1 MNAYDAFKF
10 IQQVG
15 SVVVVFDIPFESVG
29 PGLWLLQ
36 KNESEYGEF
45 CSRDDALECALTEA
59 RRIEAASVASD
70 IVLNIEGND
79 GVWRAFDTSIRPYAG
94 RMQA

>member
-1 MNAYDAFKF
+1 MEPSKVE
-10 IQQVG
+10 QGG
-15 SVVVVFDIPFESVG
+15 SIVVVFDIPFESVG

-36 KNESEYGEF
+36 KNEAEYGEF
-45 CSRDDALECALTEA
+45 CSRDDALECALNEAKRLEA
-59 RRIEAASVASD
+59 RNALSD

-94 RMQA
+94 RMRDS

>member
-1 MNAYDAFKF
+1 MEPSKVE
-10 IQQVG
+10 QGG
-15 SVVVVFDIPFESVG
+15 SIVVVFDIPFESVG

-36 KNESEYGEF
+36 KNEAEYGEF
-45 CSRDDALECALTEA
+45 CSRDDALECAFTEA
-59 RRIEAASVASD
+59 RRIEAARADSD

-94 RMQA
+94 RLRG

>member
-1 MNAYDAFKF
+1 M
-10 IQQVG
+10 
-15 SVVVVFDIPFESVG
+15 VVFDIPFESVG

-45 CSRDDALECALTEA
+45 CSRDDALECAITEA
-59 RRIEAASVASD
+59 RRLEAVKACAD

-94 RMQA
+94 RMNG

>member
-1 MNAYDAFKF
+1 VFNKQGGF
-10 IQQVG
+10 I
-15 SVVVVFDIPFESVG
+15 VVVFDIPFESVG

-45 CSRDDALECALTEA
+45 CSRDDALECAFNEA
-59 RRIEAASVASD
+59 RRIEAANTASD

-94 RMQA
+94 MQMRA

>member
-1 MNAYDAFKF
+1 
-10 IQQVG
+10 
-15 SVVVVFDIPFESVG
+15 VVVFDIPFESVG

-45 CSRDDALECALTEA
+45 CSRDDALECALQEA
-59 RRIEAASVASD
+59 RRIEAANAASD

-79 GVWRAFDTSIRPYAG
+79 GVWRAFDTSIRPYAT
-94 RMQA
+94 RVHHV